1 MLAIH
6 RLRLDCPPLVMIESR
21 LLRMDYVIMRPTQF
35 HPEPLAQLVRRKNIA
50 TMPQLKQALGTS
62 SDATVFR
69 KLKELSYLTSYTHS
83 GRYYTLEQIPS
94 FDDQGLWS
102 FRGVGFSRYGTLL
115 STVEAFIGR
124 SEAGWHENE
133 LAAVL
138 QVSVKEALLGLV
150 RRGRV
155 AREKV
160 GGRYLY
166 GVADQRARKKQV
178 LSRKHLEIEATFGTL
193 ARSGESMSDELKAA
207 IVLFFTLLNEKQ
219 RRLFAGLESLKLGYG
234 GDRAVAEVLDLDVG
248 TVAQGRLDLIERDV
262 ALDRVRRSGAG
273 RKPLEKKRRKSSK
286 RSKT

>member
-1 MLAIH
+1 M
-6 RLRLDCPPLVMIESR
+6 
-21 LLRMDYVIMRPTQF
+21 
-35 HPEPLAQLVRRKNIA
+35 
-50 TMPQLKQALGTS
+50 
-62 SDATVFR
+62 
-69 KLKELSYLTSYTHS
+69 
-83 GRYYTLEQIPS
+83 
-94 FDDQGLWS
+94 
-102 FRGVGFSRYGTLL
+102 GFSRYGTLL

-160 GGRYLY
+160 GRYLY
-166 GVADQRARKKQV
+166 GVADRRARKEQV

-207 IVLFFTLLNEKQ
+207 IVLFFTVLNEKQ

-273 RKPLEKKRRKSSK
+273 RKSLEKKRRKSSK
-286 RSKT
+286 RSKS